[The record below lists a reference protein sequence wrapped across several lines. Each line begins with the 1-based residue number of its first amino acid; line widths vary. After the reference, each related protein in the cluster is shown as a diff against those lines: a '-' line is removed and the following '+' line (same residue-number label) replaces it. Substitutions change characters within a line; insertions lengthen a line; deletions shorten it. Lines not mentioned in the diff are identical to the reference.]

1 MEAAGKG
8 DSAEAEE
15 RLAGSLRRAVQG
27 DVDNGSMMAGQSA
40 CLVHDCKPAAE
51 IVEELVAQAQQWATF
66 GLQEMA
72 DKNAVRAW
80 K

>member
-1 MEAAGKG
+1 
-8 DSAEAEE
+8 
-15 RLAGSLRRAVQG
+15 
-27 DVDNGSMMAGQSA
+27 MMAGQSA
-40 CLVHDCKPAAE
+40 CLVHDCKPAAD
-51 IVEELVAQAQQWATF
+51 IINELVSQAQQWAGF

>member
-1 MEAAGKG
+1 
-8 DSAEAEE
+8 
-15 RLAGSLRRAVQG
+15 
-27 DVDNGSMMAGQSA
+27 MMAGQSA

-72 DKNAVRAW
+72 DKKRRPCMEVEGGNSECLDDARSRRSEGGYGR
-80 K
+80 